1 MSALEKAIIHSK
13 NIGIDECEVVVVKKN
28 ITTVRITDSEIVEI
42 KQNFDK
48 NYGVRIIHQKK
59 ITSIQTTNKENI
71 LDSIENGLKTTLK
84 LKPREF
90 WKGLPEKKEFTQ
102 LEGTFDKKLKQISGS
117 KATDIAQ
124 NMINSSENKKIDTI
138 TGSLNI
144 VYENFEL
151 SNSNELNFNNESTYI
166 SGIINAESEH
176 STLPVSGIGHACGRT
191 LSKFSP
197 EQIGLDA
204 KNMCIDSINP
214 QKINSEKY
222 SIIFDPYSVG
232 ELLAFV
238 VAANFNFKTF
248 KERKSCF
255 SNNFK
260 NKISTEEFNLT
271 DDPHIP
277 EGIGTKSIDDEGIK
291 TEKIKLIENGIFKN
305 SFSNLYDSYKE
316 GEKESSGNAIRMGS
330 PMGRSAEPIPI
341 SAPHNLTITQGS
353 SSQEDMIKDTKH
365 GLLVGRLWYTYAV
378 NPIKGDFSCTARSGI
393 RIIKNGKIVGPGKS
407 VRIVHNLPTLLKNIS
422 DIGNDQRRVMQ
433 WASLPSITPSIKVE
447 DIAVNSI

>member
-1 MSALEKAIIHSK
+1 MSALEKAIVHSK

-48 NYGVRIIHQKK
+48 NYGIRIIHQKK

-90 WKGLPEKKEFTQ
+90 WKGLPKKKEFTQ

-204 KNMCIDSINP
+204 KNMCIDAINP

-222 SIIFDPYSVG
+222 SIIFEPYSVG

-238 VAANFNFKTF
+238 IAANFNFKTF

-393 RIIKNGKIVGPGKS
+393 RIIENGKIKGPGKS

>member
-1 MSALEKAIIHSK
+1 MSALDKAIRHSK
-13 NIGIDECEVVVVKKN
+13 NIGIDECEIVVVKKN
-28 ITTVRITDSEIVEI
+28 ITTIRITDSEIVEI
-42 KQNFDK
+42 KQNFDE

-59 ITSIQTTNKENI
+59 ISTIQTTNKENI
-71 LDSIENGLKTTLK
+71 LNSIEKGLETILR

-90 WKGLPEKKEFTQ
+90 WKGLPGKKEFVQ
-102 LEGTFDKKLKQISGS
+102 LEGTFDKKLKAISGS
-117 KATDIAQ
+117 EATDIAQ
-124 NMINSSENKKIDTI
+124 NMINFSESNKIDTI

-144 VYENFEL
+144 VYEDFEL
-151 SNSNELNFNNESTYI
+151 NNSNGLNFNNEATYI

-176 STLPVSGIGHACGRT
+176 GTMPVSGIGHACGRT
-191 LSKFSP
+191 LSSFSS

-204 KNMCIDSINP
+204 KNMCINSINP
-214 QKINSEKY
+214 EKINSDKY

-238 VAANFNFKTF
+238 IASNFNFKTF
-248 KERKSCF
+248 KEGKSCF

-260 NKISTEEFNLT
+260 NKISTDEFNLT
-271 DDPHIP
+271 DNPHIP
-277 EGIGTKSIDDEGIK
+277 EGIGTKSIDDEGVK
-291 TEKIKLIENGIFKN
+291 TKKIKIIENGIFEN
-305 SFSNLYDSYKE
+305 NFSNLYDSYKE
-316 GEKESSGNAIRMGS
+316 GKNESSGNAVRMGS
-330 PMGRSAEPIPI
+330 PMGRSAEPISI
-341 SAPHNLTITQGS
+341 SAPHNLTVTPGKN
-353 SSQEDMIKDTKH
+353 SQEDMIKDTKH

-393 RIIKNGKIVGPGKS
+393 RIIENGEIKGPGKS

-447 DIAVNSI
+447 EIAVNSI

>member
-84 LKPREF
+84 LRPREF

-248 KERKSCF
+248 KEKKSCF

-393 RIIKNGKIVGPGKS
+393 RIIENGKIKGPGKS

-447 DIAVNSI
+447 EISVNSI

>member
-204 KNMCIDSINP
+204 KNMCIDAINP

-222 SIIFDPYSVG
+222 SIIFEPYSVG

-238 VAANFNFKTF
+238 VASNFNFKTF

-305 SFSNLYDSYKE
+305 NFSNLYDSYKE

-393 RIIKNGKIVGPGKS
+393 RIIENGKIKGPGKS